1 MMRYKAVLYDMDG
14 TVLDTLQDLTN
25 AVNAALR
32 RFDMPA
38 RRADEIRSFLGNGAQ
53 RLIELS
59 VPAGTDAETTRRVLE
74 FYKPYYDAHCR
85 IETAPYAGIIELM
98 RALKAAGVKQAV
110 VSNKPDAAVRE
121 LAAEFF
127 TPLLE
132 CAIGESPDVRRKP
145 SPDTVLAAMRKMGLD
160 TADCVYVGDS
170 EVDIATAKNAG
181 MDCISVA
188 WGFRDEPELI
198 AAGAQKIVRST
209 AELAAALE

>member
-1 MMRYKAVLYDMDG
+1 MRYKAVLYDMDG
-14 TVLDTLQDLTN
+14 TVLDTLRDLTD

-32 RFDMPA
+32 RFDMPE

-59 VPAGTDAETTRRVLE
+59 VPADTDAETVSRVLAY
-74 FYKPYYDAHCR
+74 YKPYYDAHCR
-85 IETAPYAGIIELM
+85 IKTAPYAGIIELM
-98 RALKAAGVKQAV
+98 RALKEAGVKQAV

-145 SPDTVLAAMRKMGLD
+145 SPDTVLAAMREMGFD
-160 TADCVYVGDS
+160 TGDCVYVGDS

-198 AAGAQKIVRST
+198 AAGAQKIVHST

>member
-132 CAIGESPDVRRKP
+132 CVIGEPGRAP
-145 SPDTVLAAMRKMGLD
+145 
-160 TADCVYVGDS
+160 
-170 EVDIATAKNAG
+170 
-181 MDCISVA
+181 
-188 WGFRDEPELI
+188 
-198 AAGAQKIVRST
+198 
-209 AELAAALE
+209 